1 MAKKIYF
8 LQNEATPHNNQFIKD
23 LQEINRVK
31 LDLWYARGKSLVCG
45 WDEDLTNKFQKASI
59 FGDRYPNLVLLLR
72 LMVDRKSIV
81 LITGWQNITL
91 KLLVVLSFIT
101 RRKIN
106 IWLDMPQ
113 ITNESMF
120 KTLLR
125 ALWYLICRSA
135 PIKFFCV
142 NSATIKFIK
151 DKGMKSQNVILL
163 PVSVYSADDNF
174 TKSTVKDMRI
184 KHNVDV
190 DQFLV
195 VSGSRL
201 VKEKGFDLLIDAIA
215 LMPPAAIAKTKVIV
229 FGRGPE
235 EESLVSKIQYLGLS
249 DVVVIIGW
257 LDVAVMR
264 ALIYSADLF
273 VHPARWDAY
282 GPGTLN
288 AMSLGTPV
296 IATTTSGSGPE
307 LIRHK
312 DSGWLYEA
320 EDYKTLTNLLVGAM
334 SDKIAL
340 EEMSVRAK
348 LRYEHFCN
356 LDLAEIVLNNA
367 R

>member
-1 MAKKIYF
+1 
-8 LQNEATPHNNQFIKD
+8 
-23 LQEINRVK
+23 
-31 LDLWYARGKSLVCG
+31 
-45 WDEDLTNKFQKASI
+45 
-59 FGDRYPNLVLLLR
+59 
-72 LMVDRKSIV
+72 
-81 LITGWQNITL
+81 
-91 KLLVVLSFIT
+91 
-101 RRKIN
+101 
-106 IWLDMPQ
+106 MPQ
-113 ITNESMF
+113 ITNQSMF

-125 ALWYLICRSA
+125 ALWYSTCRSA

-142 NSATIKFIK
+142 NSATINYIK
-151 DKGMKSQNVILL
+151 DKGIKSQNVILL

-174 TKSTVKDMRI
+174 TKSTVKDMRT
-184 KHNVDV
+184 KYNVDV

-201 VKEKGFDLLIDAIA
+201 VNEKGFDLLIDAIA
-215 LMPPAAIAKTKVIV
+215 LMPPAAIAKTKVII

-249 DVVVIIGW
+249 DVVAIIGW

-334 SDKIAL
+334 SDKIVL